1 MATLFMSC
9 FITGCIS
16 GSESSEESSSATLQ
30 STNKLI
36 VDKLD
41 ASLKELSLSV
51 SALGDEYLKLYE
63 KTSPMAKAERN
74 KWLAN
79 SKHGKDTIIFYPST
93 GTPVAYQAPQP
104 SFLYY
109 SKEKPTETV
118 WRELKIFETLA
129 APFKASSITFNDSWV
144 YMTTVNNAFLIY
156 PHLPLKQAV
165 NNYPPTKQIFYTA
178 ADFKNKTIGW
188 TEPYLDLVGAGM
200 MVTAAYPVY
209 DKDKLLGVISRDITL
224 DQISRQALRPVSG
237 PGAKAYCIIMDKN
250 GLAVANREKSAME
263 EIDKVNNK
271 AGAAI
276 LYYRKTKDLK
286 PKFRNSKN
294 DLYNRVGSAVIDRIK
309 QNPTGKIWNFTISS
323 LKQPVVISAAQ
334 VKNTGWIVASFIIQG
349 TF

>member
-1 MATLFMSC
+1 MQNKKNPKADIGRNSSIYFALGLALMMFMSY
-9 FITGCIS
+9 
-16 GSESSEESSSATLQ
+16 AT
-30 STNKLI
+30 I
-36 VDKLD
+36 
-41 ASLKELSLSV
+41 
-51 SALGDEYLKLYE
+51 
-63 KTSPMAKAERN
+63 
-74 KWLAN
+74 
-79 SKHGKDTIIFYPST
+79 
-93 GTPVAYQAPQP
+93 
-104 SFLYY
+104 
-109 SKEKPTETV
+109 
-118 WRELKIFETLA
+118 
-129 APFKASSITFNDSWV
+129 
-144 YMTTVNNAFLIY
+144 
-156 PHLPLKQAV
+156 
-165 NNYPPTKQIFYTA
+165 NYK
-178 ADFKNKTIGW
+178 
-188 TEPYLDLVGAGM
+188 
-200 MVTAAYPVY
+200 VY